1 MLVNLT
7 FLGLLLQ
14 ELFAKIFSSL
24 EIFICEP
31 MNFPFQT
38 APDRQFDVVG
48 FGTNAVDFLIIVPE
62 YPEFDSKIELT
73 DYLQLAGGEV
83 ATTLVG
89 LQRLGLNTAYIGRF
103 GDDQAGD
110 FGLRSLRD
118 EGVDVGF
125 VEQIPNA
132 KTQTAFIIIDERTGE
147 RTVIW
152 KRDKKLSYP
161 PADAPLK
168 AAALGKVLHVT
179 PHDTEACVELARKAK
194 REHTIVSIDVD
205 NVFEGIEKL
214 LPSVDILLASEAFP
228 EKLFGIKNH
237 RTALLELK
245 SRFGCAIAGITL
257 GETGSLILCEGE
269 LISSGGFAVPGGC
282 KDTTGAGDS
291 FRAGFLYGLL
301 KNETVETAA
310 KMANAVAALKC
321 REIGARTALPNE
333 EELKKLLKK

>member
-1 MLVNLT
+1 
-7 FLGLLLQ
+7 
-14 ELFAKIFSSL
+14 
-24 EIFICEP
+24 
-31 MNFPFQT
+31 MNFPFKT

-62 YPEFDSKIELT
+62 YPEFDSKIELI

-118 EGVDVGF
+118 EGVDVNF

-132 KTQTAFIIIDERTGE
+132 KTQTAFIIIDERNGE

-161 PADAPLK
+161 PAETPLE
-168 AAALGKVLHVT
+168 AAAMGKVLHIT
-179 PHDTEACVELARKAK
+179 PHDTEACIELARNAK
-194 REHTIVSIDVD
+194 REKTIVSIDVD
-205 NVFEGIEKL
+205 NVFAGIEKL
-214 LPSVDILLASEAFP
+214 LPEVDILLASESFP
-228 EKLFGIKNH
+228 EKLFGIKN
-237 RTALLELK
+237 RETALLELK

-269 LISSGGFAVPGGC
+269 FIRSGGFAVPGGC

-291 FRAGFLYGLL
+291 FRTGFLYGLMSGA
-301 KNETVETAA
+301 TVEESAR
-310 KMANAVAALKC
+310 MANGVAALKC
-321 REIGARTALPNE
+321 RAIGARTALPNKD
-333 EELKKLLKK
+333 ELNSLLAT